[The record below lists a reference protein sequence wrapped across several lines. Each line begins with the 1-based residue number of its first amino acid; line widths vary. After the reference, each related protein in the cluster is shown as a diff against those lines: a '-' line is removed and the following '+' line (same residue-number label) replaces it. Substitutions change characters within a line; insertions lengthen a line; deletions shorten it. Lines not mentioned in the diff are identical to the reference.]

1 MSGTASVINPA
12 TEERVASVA
21 VHDVDETNRAI
32 DVAAD
37 VAATWKKVTPA
48 DRSRLLRR
56 FSEVVDS
63 HIEELAQLEVANSGH
78 TISNARWEA
87 GNVRDV
93 LNYYSAAPERP
104 RPPDPGSGWRR
115 HHLL

>member
-1 MSGTASVINPA
+1 MSGAASIINPA
-12 TEERVASVA
+12 TEEHVASVA

-32 DVAAD
+32 DVAAN

-87 GNVRDV
+87 GYVRDV
-93 LNYYSAAPERP
+93 LNY
-104 RPPDPGSGWRR
+104 
-115 HHLL
+115 